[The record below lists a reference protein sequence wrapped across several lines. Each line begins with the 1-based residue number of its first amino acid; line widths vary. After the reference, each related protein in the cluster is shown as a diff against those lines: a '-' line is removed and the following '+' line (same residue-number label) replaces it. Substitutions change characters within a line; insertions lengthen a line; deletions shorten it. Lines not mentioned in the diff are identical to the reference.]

1 MSLILCQL
9 HVIDSFLSDYLQEA
23 ADLGAKVAVLDF
35 VKPTEKGTTW
45 GEWVLCIGDPRNV

>member
-1 MSLILCQL
+1 MFLILCQL

-45 GEWVLCIGDPRNV
+45 GEFPTMHVVAD